1 MFSRITFVNTLFKG
15 LSQKDLTV
23 DNKAEP
29 NRLNIRPMWASRMD
43 ENGEIQ
49 RFDFKRGE
57 NECPESIL
65 EWESFKQ
72 LVDNGTLAIKG
83 SLSQAKAQ
91 ADTKSLEEIKRLEA
105 EKIEK
110 AINDKDYI
118 ITLEIEGKEY
128 TSVEFAEELR
138 KIEIENSNIT
148 FIIGGSYG
156 LADSIKQ
163 KAKMHLVEPC

>member
-1 MFSRITFVNTLFKG
+1 MEKTIKVISSISFTLFKG

-23 DNKAEP
+23 DNKAEH

-65 EWESFKQ
+65 GWDSFKQ

-105 EKIEK
+105 ELAKVKAEKEK
-110 AINDKDYI
+110 AEAELKKSKIK
-118 ITLEIEGKEY
+118 TIE
-128 TSVEFAEELR
+128 
-138 KIEIENSNIT
+138 
-148 FIIGGSYG
+148 
-156 LADSIKQ
+156 
-163 KAKMHLVEPC
+163 